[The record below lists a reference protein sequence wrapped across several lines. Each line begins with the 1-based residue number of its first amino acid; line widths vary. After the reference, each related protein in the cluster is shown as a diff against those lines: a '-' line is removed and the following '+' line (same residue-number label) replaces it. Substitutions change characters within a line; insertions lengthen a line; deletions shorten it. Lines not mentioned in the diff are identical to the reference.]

1 MEKFRR
7 TTSFS
12 SSDDESQGGRGEGN
26 GDQIESGT
34 SQEDD
39 NDSDINKNPTT
50 WKCDVKMEKLHK
62 NIVNHK
68 HNQYKTWLDKEEEIK
83 LRKEKGEEP
92 SKPKTAKSPKVSKNV
107 KSKPVLSSGSDE
119 DNASDD
125 FLSKFKDRMKKFKTP
140 GGQREVEETTVNE
153 EKVPSV
159 ILNKSP
165 KRVESKPDISPKKT
179 SEIAKATFS
188 DSENEEENQ
197 NELVDMLFH
206 MINDEDQKKV
216 EASKAEDVFED
227 RSQAKEKKKDET
239 NGEPKLTEKKLVD
252 HYDVQKIETKI
263 LIEKN
268 ILPSILENPVLQQFF
283 FVLKM
288 TIGFDTFEK
297 QLGLGNFITNLE
309 ILVNDSLMQLS
320 LTPPDYGLEDQKF
333 IDEHGIKLV
342 QVNVGNIRKED
353 AWSDNNE
360 EYLGKLREKL
370 GDKTNWVEILKD
382 GLSNAKK
389 KYQTECDTVNE
400 KAEFSSPGSE
410 ILARSPTNKVVSEE
424 KKDTP
429 NQETEQLCTA
439 VEAVNTDALN
449 STKSKDTVDEPSNS
463 IHSNNNISEKNFS
476 PKSTKNNRE
485 GSVSSD
491 DTITISRRS
500 RKSSGSTDDLE
511 TSGKSKKS
519 GSVRRSVSSDDGVKV
534 SKTDRERSASSS
546 SDISVKDLV
555 KASTKKRTV
564 SESSDDSIVI
574 TRKDKGKSSD
584 RKSGQRD
591 QKSLKSSEQHKSD
604 SHHKNKKHKKDRY
617 REKHEQKATD
627 IPGFKIPKAD
637 TKEKERAKDKSDSS
651 KMDHDDEHSKSSPK
665 ITTKV
670 DKKQVLEKL
679 VERSHAN
686 DPGLSNIL
694 SSMNKLSKSS
704 KKKHKEKK
712 KKKDKYKDRD
722 NSIDGTGDS
731 DDDELPMPV
740 SAANDDDDDLPLPL
754 PVPAGTDADELDLP
768 VPVPADEKTLT
779 VTETG
784 EDENDHYVC
793 DLPDHTDDGMDSV
806 PTNPPTKI
814 KDSIVGDFFDITRP
828 DSACSSGSNEDT
840 SYVLN
845 FPKPVKGVQRRAQ
858 HVTHH
863 RGPVC
868 PVNRPAAT
876 GKRQETPDS
885 QERGVNEQAPIRLN
899 TFASSGQKSILGFPP
914 KNFETDFPADDFPA
928 KIEEDL
934 ENRNRALLKS
944 KPKPILKEKRETDVG
959 HFSRAK
965 VSFNVSDSDIERTDS
980 DRSRTPSPF
989 LSTNKYYPWLYK
1001 KEDDQEEGIQL
1012 ESIRIKD
1019 QAINKDKSILD
1030 KKKQSK
1036 KQEEGKKGE
1045 IEAEEG
1051 ERNKGLGKFLDKVIY
1066 SLKTQNSTAG
1076 QSRPPLPPGPP
1087 RPVPSPYDPIQT
1099 RPDLEPSVAPPPP
1112 PPPEDIPPSLIPL
1125 PPPTPRYESPEPGEI
1140 TEETDIERQTE
1151 AAQTKLTQ
1159 LRQLWG
1165 GQRHHRHR
1173 DLPESL
1179 AHQRHAARSGQGH
1192 RGHGDYED
1200 SARGKRKFEEEPYFS
1215 QKKREEFNS
1224 NSAFHGRYCGG
1235 NVDFGRSNSHSESQ
1249 SQYAVPFDTESSW
1262 LDKFLIAWQELISN
1276 QEYYVRRDLAE
1287 SSITTSNDDLGSA
1300 YNEPKLNTRVLDRDS
1315 GEERA
1320 LFTCDTSQGAAQFT
1334 CSVCGV
1340 TVTGIRVLQSHIGGR
1355 KHMGKLKEY
1364 QVIGKLTMYYYDI
1377 GSLNS
1382 PNILDHVPD
1391 SSRAVSLLGELLKQ
1405 FHVSPLLGLEYI
1417 VEVKLSATEEVFKCV
1432 LCGADFD
1439 LNGIL
1444 GHLISTAHRISF
1456 LRRHFPVVAAK
1467 FSSQLPESQWPQ
1479 HTLETLDTVAGRIE
1493 ARHGRGEVTAIR
1505 GLLSWERDAQALS
1518 NDIQRMK
1525 HARYYFF
1532 IYG

>member
-12 SSDDESQGGRGEGN
+12 SSDDESQRGRGEGN
-26 GDQIESGT
+26 GDQIESEP

-39 NDSDINKNPTT
+39 NDSDINKNPTI

-92 SKPKTAKSPKVSKNV
+92 SKPKTAKSPKVAKNV
-107 KSKPVLSSGSDE
+107 KSKPVLTSGSDE

-125 FLSKFKDRMKKFKTP
+125 SLSKFKDRMKKFKTP

-153 EKVPSV
+153 VKVPSV

-188 DSENEEENQ
+188 ESENEEENQ
-197 NELVDMLFH
+197 NELVDMLFD
-206 MINDEDQKKV
+206 MINDEDQN
-216 EASKAEDVFED
+216 KAEVSKTEDVVED
-227 RSQAKEKKKDET
+227 RSQAIEKKKDET
-239 NGEPKLTEKKLVD
+239 NKDPNLAEKKLVD
-252 HYDVQKIETKI
+252 HDDVQKIETKI
-263 LIEKN
+263 VIEKN
-268 ILPSILENPVLQQFF
+268 ILPSILENPSLQQFF
-283 FVLKM
+283 LVLKM

-320 LTPPDYGLEDQKF
+320 LTPPDYMLEDQKF

-342 QVNVGNIRKED
+342 QVNVGNIRKD
-353 AWSDNNE
+353 DSWSDHNE

-370 GDKTNWVEILKD
+370 GDKTNWDEILKD
-382 GLSNAKK
+382 GLSNVKK
-389 KYQTECDTVNE
+389 NYQTECDTLNN
-400 KAEFSSPGSE
+400 KAESSTSPSSE
-410 ILARSPTNKVVSEE
+410 ILACSPTNKVVSEE
-424 KKDTP
+424 KKDKP
-429 NQETEQLCTA
+429 NQETEQLCSA
-439 VEAVNTDALN
+439 VEAGNTDSLI

-463 IHSNNNISEKNFS
+463 IHSNNTISEKSFLS
-476 PKSTKNNRE
+476 KSTKNNRE

-500 RKSSGSTDDLE
+500 RKSSGSSYDLE

-519 GSVRRSVSSDDGVKV
+519 GSVRRSVSVSSDEGVKV

-584 RKSGQRD
+584 RESDQRD
-591 QKSLKSSEQHKSD
+591 QKSLRSSEHHKSD

-627 IPGFKIPKAD
+627 IPGFRIPKAD

-651 KMDHDDEHSKSSPK
+651 KMDHDEEHSKSSPM

-670 DKKQVLEKL
+670 DKKQVLEKI
-679 VERSHAN
+679 VERSHAS

-722 NSIDGTGDS
+722 NSIVGIGDS

-740 SAANDDDDDLPLPL
+740 SAANDDEDDLPL

-768 VPVPADEKTLT
+768 VPVPVDEKTLT

-784 EDENDHYVC
+784 EDEDDHYVY
-793 DLPDHTDDGMDSV
+793 DLPDHTDDAMDSV

-814 KDSIVGDFFDITRP
+814 KDSLVGDFLDITRP
-828 DSACSSGSNEDT
+828 DSACSSNSNEDT

-858 HVTHH
+858 HVTLH
-863 RGPVC
+863 RGPVT
-868 PVNRPAAT
+868 RPPPT
-876 GKRQETPDS
+876 EKRLDTPDS
-885 QERGVNEQAPIRLN
+885 QERGFKEHAPTRLN

-914 KNFETDFPADDFPA
+914 RNSVSDYPADDIPV
-928 KIEEDL
+928 KIEEDF
-934 ENRNRALLKS
+934 ENRNRALSKS
-944 KPKPILKEKRETDVG
+944 IPKPILKEKRETDVG

-1012 ESIRIKD
+1012 ESIRIKN
-1019 QAINKDKSILD
+1019 QVINKDKSVLD
-1030 KKKQSK
+1030 KRKQSK

-1051 ERNKGLGKFLDKVIY
+1051 ERNKGLGKFLDKVIS

-1076 QSRPPLPPGPP
+1076 QSRPPLPPDPP

-1099 RPDLEPSVAPPPP
+1099 RPDPEPSHAPPPP

-1140 TEETDIERQTE
+1140 TEETDIERQT

-1159 LRQLWG
+1159 LRHSWG
-1165 GQRHHRHR
+1165 GQRHHSHR
-1173 DLPESL
+1173 DLAEPL
-1179 AHQRHAARSGQGH
+1179 GHQRHAARSGQGH

-1200 SARGKRKFEEEPYFS
+1200 SARGKRKFNEEPYFS

-1224 NSAFHGRYCGG
+1224 NSAFNGG
-1235 NVDFGRSNSHSESQ
+1235 NIDFGRSNSYSESQ
-1249 SQYAVPFDTESSW
+1249 SAVLFDTESSW

-1276 QEYYVRRDLAE
+1276 QEYYVRRDLAKND
-1287 SSITTSNDDLGSA
+1287 SSVTTSNDDLGSA

-1320 LFTCDTSQGAAQFT
+1320 LFTCDTSRGAAQFT

-1355 KHMGKLKEY
+1355 KHMGKLIEY
-1364 QVIGKLTMYYYDI
+1364 QVIGKLTMYYYKI

-1382 PNILDHVPD
+1382 PT
-1391 SSRAVSLLGELLKQ
+1391 
-1405 FHVSPLLGLEYI
+1405 F
-1417 VEVKLSATEEVFKCV
+1417 
-1432 LCGADFD
+1432 
-1439 LNGIL
+1439 
-1444 GHLISTAHRISF
+1444 
-1456 LRRHFPVVAAK
+1456 
-1467 FSSQLPESQWPQ
+1467 
-1479 HTLETLDTVAGRIE
+1479 
-1493 ARHGRGEVTAIR
+1493 
-1505 GLLSWERDAQALS
+1505 
-1518 NDIQRMK
+1518 
-1525 HARYYFF
+1525 
-1532 IYG
+1532 